1 MSGAR
6 IQLKRSTAASWTSN
20 NPVLFVGEIGYETDT
35 KKFKIGDGSTA
46 WTSLTYSSIPLSL
59 SSIND
64 LGDVTISSAADGD
77 FLRWN
82 GTAWINDAVNL
93 GTDTTGSFVQ
103 SLTAGTGVT
112 LTNNSGENTT
122 PTIAIGQSVGT
133 GDSPTF
139 VNVTAALTGNAS
151 TATTL
156 QTSRNIAGQA
166 FNGSE
171 DGDIV

>member
-64 LGDVTISSAADGD
+64 LGDVTITNDG
-77 FLRWN
+77 
-82 GTAWINDAVNL
+82 A
-93 GTDTTGSFVQ
+93 
-103 SLTAGTGVT
+103 
-112 LTNNSGENTT
+112 
-122 PTIAIGQSVGT
+122 TI
-133 GDSPTF
+133 
-139 VNVTAALTGNAS
+139 LK
-151 TATTL
+151 
-156 QTSRNIAGQA
+156 
-166 FNGSE
+166 
-171 DGDIV
+171 